1 MSNLTFKDMGLSDA
15 MVEALAKKGYEEPS
29 AIQALVIPE
38 FLKEQSN
45 LIGQAQTGTGK
56 TAAFAIPIIET
67 LIPEPGITK
76 AIILTPTRELANQVS
91 DEIYSMIG
99 TKKMRV
105 LPVYGGQSIDQQLKN
120 LKRGVDIIVGT
131 PGRVIDLLE
140 RKAIKLDNLD
150 YFVLDEADEMLNMG
164 FIDAIE
170 EILKKTSGKQKML
183 FFSATM
189 PSSILAI
196 AKKYMGTFK
205 TLKVEN
211 KDLTTNLTEQIYFE
225 VREYE
230 KFDTLCRVLDFERE
244 FYGIIFART
253 KHETDTITTHL
264 KARGYAAD
272 AIHGDVTQSMRN
284 QTLAAFKSKKI
295 SILVATDV
303 AARGIDVNNLTHVV
317 NYSIPNEAE
326 SYVHRIGRTG
336 RAGNK
341 GIAIT
346 FVTAREAF
354 QLTRIQRMTKTN
366 ITRQKAPSINEVIN
380 AKKEALEAFVNEIVN
395 ENDYN
400 DYVDLAKTLIGDKS
414 PEVAI
419 AAILRHAYGD
429 EFLPKNYA
437 QVNDTRMSS
446 PAASRGYEDRGRS
459 GSSGGREQMSDE
471 TRLFVA
477 RGKKDGFNP
486 RKILELLYETCKTPA
501 RKVRDIKILESFSFI
516 TVPFDEAETIMKNI
530 NQTSRGERPIITRA
544 KN

>member
-1 MSNLTFKDMGLSDA
+1 MSNITFKDLGLSNA
-15 MVEALAKKGYEEPS
+15 MVEALSKKGYEEPS

-67 LIPEPGITK
+67 LNPEPGLTK
-76 AIILTPTRELANQVS
+76 ALILAPTRELANQVS

-99 TKKMRV
+99 TKNMRV
-105 LPVYGGQSIDQQLKN
+105 LPVYGGQSIEQQLRSI
-120 LKRGVDIIVGT
+120 KRGVDIIVGT
-131 PGRVIDLLE
+131 PGRIIDLLD
-140 RKAIKLDNLD
+140 RKALKLDHLD

-164 FIDAIE
+164 FVDAIE
-170 EILKKTSGKQKML
+170 EILKRTSGKQKML

-189 PSSILAI
+189 PPSILTI
-196 AKKYMGTFK
+196 AKRYMGVFK

-225 VREYE
+225 VRESD
-230 KFDTLCRVLDFERE
+230 KFDTLCRVLDFERD

-253 KHETDTITTHL
+253 KHETDNITTHL
-264 KARGYAAD
+264 KSRGYAAD

-284 QTLAAFKSKKI
+284 QTLASFKSKKI
-295 SILVATDV
+295 NILVATDV
-303 AARGIDVNNLTHVV
+303 AARGIDVNNLTHVI

-346 FVTAREAF
+346 FVTSKEAY
-354 QLTRIQRMTKTN
+354 QLTRIQRMTKTS
-366 ITRQKAPSINEVIN
+366 ITRQKAPSITEVIN
-380 AKKEALEAFVNEIVN
+380 VKKETLEAFVNEIIS

-400 DYVDLAKTLIGDKS
+400 DYVDLAKTIIADKS
-414 PEVAI
+414 PEVAV
-419 AAILRHAYGD
+419 AALLRHAYGD

-437 QVNDTRMSS
+437 QINDNRASFSS
-446 PAASRGYEDRGRS
+446 SNRGYDDGRS
-459 GSSGGREQMSDE
+459 GRNGGGREQMSDE

-486 RKILELLYETCKTPA
+486 RKILELLYDSCKTPA

-516 TVPFDEAETIMKNI
+516 TVPFDEAETIMKTI
-530 NQTSRGERPIITRA
+530 NQSSRGERPIITRA
-544 KN
+544 KS

>member
-67 LIPEPGITK
+67 LVSEPGITK

-105 LPVYGGQSIDQQLKN
+105 LPVYGGQSIEQQLKN

-189 PSSILAI
+189 PTSILAI

-366 ITRQKAPSINEVIN
+366 ITRQKAPSINEVIS
-380 AKKEALEAFVNEIVN
+380 AKKEALEAFVNEIIS

-437 QVNDTRMSS
+437 VVNESKAYS
-446 PAASRGYEDRGRS
+446 PAANRGGYEDNRGRS
-459 GSSGGREQMSDE
+459 GSGREQMSDE